1 MPRHR
6 KHDDHENLERWLLT
20 YADLITLLLA
30 FFIVMYSMSKVD
42 AKKFGKMREALSG
55 VLRGGTVAIK
65 KGDQMGALPGSG
77 VLSIGNLKTLGEEI
91 EKGAKEIGEEKLL
104 NAEVSERGLVIHI
117 MESALFKSG
126 SAQLE
131 PRARAILDLIAGK
144 IKELPNHIRIEGH
157 TDNRPINTAKYPS
170 NWELSSDR
178 ATQVVRY
185 LVESHFFDP
194 KRISALGF
202 GEFRPI
208 ALNDNDENRSKNRRV
223 DIIVLTM
230 EMSEAEPSSELYNP

>member
-1 MPRHR
+1 
-6 KHDDHENLERWLLT
+6 
-20 YADLITLLLA
+20 LA

-55 VLRGGTVAIK
+55 ALKGGTVAIR
-65 KGDQMGALPGSG
+65 KGDQIGALSGTG
-77 VLSIGNLKTLGEEI
+77 VLSVGNLKSLGENI
-91 EKGAKEIGEEKLL
+91 KKGSEGIGEGKLVSV
-104 NAEVSERGLVIHI
+104 EVSERGLVIHI

-126 SAQLE
+126 SAALE
-131 PRARAILDLIAGK
+131 PRAQAILDLIALQ
-144 IKELPNHIRIEGH
+144 IEDMPNHIRIEGH

-185 LVESHFFDP
+185 LTDQHSFDP

-202 GEFRPI
+202 GEYRPM
-208 ALNDNDENRSKNRRV
+208 ATNDNDEDRARNRRV
-223 DIIVLTM
+223 DIVVLTN
-230 EMSEAEPSSELYNP
+230 EMSEAEPSSQMYNP

>member
-1 MPRHR
+1 MAR
-6 KHDDHENLERWLLT
+6 KRRGEDHENLERWLLT

-65 KGDQMGALPGSG
+65 KGDQMGALTGSG
-77 VLSIGNLKTLGEEI
+77 VLSVGNLKSLGENI
-91 EKGAKEIGEEKLL
+91 KKGAEGIGEGKLVSV
-104 NAEVSERGLVIHI
+104 EVSERGLVIHI

-126 SAQLE
+126 SAFLE
-131 PRARAILDLIAGK
+131 PKAQAILDLIALQ
-144 IKELPNHIRIEGH
+144 IKDMPNHIRIEGH

-185 LVESHFFDP
+185 LTDQHKFDS

-208 ALNDNDENRSKNRRV
+208 ATNDSDDDRAKNRRV
-223 DIIVLTM
+223 DIVVLTT
-230 EMSEAEPSSELYNP
+230 EMSDAEPSSQMYNP